1 MSRKPLVSVNVR
13 IYNSGKTLFET
24 LLSVKRQTYNKIEI
38 VISDGYSTDKS
49 IDIAKAFNAKISYSD
64 NLGDAR
70 FQNYK
75 NSIGKYIIS
84 LDSDQVMDRKLIE
97 ACVDLCENKGFDALI
112 ISEKT
117 KLSKGTFL
125 EKLLIYDKWVIDQ
138 AKDIDTVFGTAC
150 PRFFRKDLLK
160 NARWPKKLGIFDDTI
175 LFNLLKKNGAEIK
188 YVSNPSI
195 RHYEVTNWITFIKK
209 FHRYGKS
216 YFVAFRENPK
226 TVAGH
231 SLLRRSYFYRAAFS
245 KPHYFLGL
253 LFIYIVKVL
262 AAISGVI
269 SYFFES
275 ILLKPS
281 KNKY

>member
-1 MSRKPLVSVNVR
+1 MIRKPLVSVNVR
-13 IYNSGKTLFET
+13 TYNSDKTLFET
-24 LLSVKRQTYNKIEI
+24 LSSVKRQTYNNIE
-38 VISDGYSTDKS
+38 VVVSDGYSSDES
-49 IDIAKAFNAKISYSD
+49 IKISKSFKARINYSD

-70 FQNYK
+70 FQCYK
-75 NSIGKYIIS
+75 NSIGEYIMS
-84 LDSDQVMDRKLIE
+84 LDSDQVMDKKLIE
-97 ACVDLCENKGFDALI
+97 ICVDLCENKGFDALI

-138 AKDIDTVFGTAC
+138 VKDIDTVFGAAC
-150 PRFFRKDLLK
+150 PRFFKKGLLK
-160 NARWPKKLGIFDDTI
+160 NIKWPKKLGMFDDTI
-175 LFNLLKKNGAEIK
+175 LFNQLKKRGAKIK
-188 YVSNPSI
+188 YVSNASI
-195 RHYEVTNWITFIKK
+195 SHYEVAEWTTFIKK

-216 YFVAFRENPK
+216 YFVALKENPR

-231 SLLRRSYFYRAAFS
+231 SLLRRSYFYGAAFS

-262 AAISGVI
+262 VTTSGVL

-275 ILLKPS
+275 IVLKSS
-281 KNKY
+281 KIK

>member
-1 MSRKPLVSVNVR
+1 MSKKPLVSVNVR

-24 LLSVKRQTYNKIEI
+24 LSSVKRQTYKKIEI
-38 VISDGYSTDKS
+38 IISDGHSKDES
-49 IDIAKAFNAKISYSD
+49 IKISKAFNARISYSD

-75 NSIGKYIIS
+75 NSNGEYIVS
-84 LDSDQVMDRKLIE
+84 LDSDQVMDKKLIE
-97 ACVDLCENKGFDALI
+97 ICVDLCENKGFDALI

-150 PRFFRKDLLK
+150 PRFFKKDLLK
-160 NARWPKKLGIFDDTI
+160 NVKWPKKLGIFDDTI
-175 LFNLLKKNGAEIK
+175 LYSQLKKRGAKIK
-188 YVSNPSI
+188 YVTNASI
-195 RHYEVTNWITFIKK
+195 RHLEVTNWTTFIRK

-216 YFVAFRENPK
+216 YFVALKENP
-226 TVAGH
+226 TAIAGH
-231 SLLRRSYFYRAAFS
+231 SLLRRSYFYGAAFS

-253 LFIYIVKVL
+253 LFLYIVKVL
-262 AAISGVI
+262 STTSGVLT
-269 SYFFES
+269 YLFES
-275 ILLKPS
+275 TVLKSS
-281 KNKY
+281 KIK